1 MSALAQSG
9 HRLVRCTCPLLTQ
22 SGHRV
27 RDRMQFP
34 VTCLARYFFG
44 EISLLEAV
52 VSRRGEKERQL
63 AGREQEGGTA
73 MPEQVI
79 RDAIDNIT
87 KVISARPDKAR
98 VKNASATASR
108 INDLTFSVARP
119 NGEAVHTDM
128 PKAIGGGGGVRN
140 RAGWCARRSPRTGT
154 AIAMRAAKLR
164 IAVEK
169 LEVSV
174 ESESDNRG
182 LLGLDQTIS
191 AALIGLRTIVR
202 IRAANTTPG
211 ELESLVHWGD
221 VHSPV
226 ACTLRSALAAD
237 IEMLVE

>member
-1 MSALAQSG
+1 
-9 HRLVRCTCPLLTQ
+9 
-22 SGHRV
+22 
-27 RDRMQFP
+27 
-34 VTCLARYFFG
+34 
-44 EISLLEAV
+44 
-52 VSRRGEKERQL
+52 
-63 AGREQEGGTA
+63 

-108 INDLTFSVARP
+108 INDLTFSVAGP

-128 PKAIGGGGGVRN
+128 PKAIGGGGGVPQPGWLV
-140 RAGWCARRSPRTGT
+140 RAALASCTGT
-154 AIAMRAAKLR
+154 AIAMRAAKLG

-191 AALIGLRTIVR
+191 AALTGLRTIVR

-211 ELESLVHWGD
+211 ELQSLVHWGD
-221 VHSPV
+221 AHSPV

-237 IEMLVE
+237 IEVLVE